1 MAYDIQE
8 LEQDLEQMKIELFE
22 AEQIFAKEDLIGR
35 KANVSVHGMIKH
47 GHGSNMSWIDSITRT
62 TYRRK
67 ETISRAISHSNQRR
81 MNIFI
86 HSKEVYMS
94 DMEDLI
100 SRQLL
105 LGHPTFFKS
114 TILISA
120 LQTRRR

>member
-1 MAYDIQE
+1 MEYDIQE

-47 GHGSNMSWIDSITRT
+47 GHGFNMPWIDSITRT

-86 HSKEVYMS
+86 HSKEAYMS
-94 DMEDLI
+94 DMED
-100 SRQLL
+100 
-105 LGHPTFFKS
+105 
-114 TILISA
+114 
-120 LQTRRR
+120 